1 MMHPDDQAPAG
12 KQAPRAK
19 DSVSDPVA
27 DRRGQ
32 GYDLSRRSSKNAAFS
47 GGAFLY
53 TAVIAVIVTPVL
65 VHRLG
70 PVYYGIFSLSAAA
83 LGFVGMLDLGM
94 TTALVRFL
102 SKSVAEGD
110 EQETR
115 ALIRSSVT
123 FYGAVGAAGIVAMS
137 LLAFVFAPALFNLHG
152 SALDVAK
159 FAFAVAGL
167 GFAFDVLTRGV
178 STIPLSLQ
186 RYDVAAY
193 VRIVSGTVVA
203 AASAAVVL
211 AGYGLRVLISVNV
224 ALDALGLIVAVI
236 IGRRLVP
243 AISFRPSADARRIK
257 RLMTFSVWVFI
268 GNLSAFVLY
277 QFDRFLL
284 GALDSVAAVTYYAV
298 AASTASYVYAVVGS
312 IAAVVIPASTELFSR
327 GEWASVRRLYERATR
342 ACVLCV
348 GSIGIP
354 IVIFAH
360 QVLDVW
366 LGAVYSAKISTLLQI
381 LVLTFAL
388 LSLTVIPFN
397 ILIGAGKPRIV
408 AILNGAIAVLNVV
421 LVVALV
427 PAYGARGA
435 AIAYLIS
442 VLLFPLFIWHAE
454 RTALGY
460 QRIQWPSI
468 VWRTLPGLAVQ
479 CVVCLAIR
487 RAVDGPYQ
495 VGLALLLTLPIP
507 ALVYVFG
514 RFIDDDERRIAAA
527 LIRR

>member
-1 MMHPDDQAPAG
+1 MTHPHDQAPAG
-12 KQAPRAK
+12 KQRPRAR
-19 DSVSDPVA
+19 DSIGDPVD
-27 DRRGQ
+27 DRQGQ

-53 TAVIAVIVTPVL
+53 SAAIAVIVTPVL

-102 SKSVAEGD
+102 SKSVAEDD

-115 ALIRSSVT
+115 ALIRSSLT
-123 FYGAVGAAGIVAMS
+123 FYGGVGAAGIVAMS
-137 LLAFVFAPALFNLHG
+137 LLAFVFAPAFFNLHG
-152 SALDVAK
+152 NALQAAK
-159 FAFAVAGL
+159 FAFAIAGL

-193 VRIVSGTVVA
+193 IRIVSGTVVA
-203 AASAAVVL
+203 ATSVAVLL
-211 AGYGLRVLISVNV
+211 AGYGLRVLVSANV
-224 ALDALGLIVAVI
+224 ALDALGLIVAVL
-236 IGRRLVP
+236 IGRWLLP
-243 AISFRPSADARRIK
+243 AVSFRPSLDARRIK

-298 AASTASYVYAVVGS
+298 AASTASYVYAVVAS
-312 IAAVVIPASTELFSR
+312 IAAVVIPASTDLFAR
-327 GEWASVRRLYERATR
+327 GEWASVRRLYARATR
-342 ACVLCV
+342 ACMLCV

-366 LGAVYSAKISTLLQI
+366 LGPGYAAKISTLLQI
-381 LVLTFAL
+381 LVLTFSL

-397 ILIGAGKPRIV
+397 ILIGSGKPRIV
-408 AILNGAIAVLNVV
+408 AILNAAIAVLNVV

-427 PAYGARGA
+427 PSYGARGA
-435 AIAYLIS
+435 ALAYLVS
-442 VLLFPLFIWHAE
+442 VLLFPLFIWQAE

-479 CVVCLAIR
+479 CLVCLAIR
-487 RAVDGPYQ
+487 PAVNEPYQ
-495 VGLALLLTLPIP
+495 LVLALALTLPIP
-507 ALVYVFG
+507 VLVYVFA
-514 RFIDDDERRIAAA
+514 RFIDDDERRIALA
-527 LIRR
+527 LIGR